1 VSGGWHKS
9 MNTKEGLAEK
19 EIGEIFY
26 FLAAAVS
33 EEETVVFWFDLH
45 R

>member
-1 VSGGWHKS
+1 

-26 FLAAAVS
+26 FFAAAVS
-33 EEETVVFWFDLH
+33 EMKLLSLV
-45 R
+45 